1 MSLYKKKYKN
11 GFEYFINKHLL
22 KLKKPKKE
30 IKIFYVVLILMI
42 IILTLVI

>member
-11 GFEYFINKHLL
+11 GFDHVINKYLM

-42 IILTLVI
+42 IILTLLI